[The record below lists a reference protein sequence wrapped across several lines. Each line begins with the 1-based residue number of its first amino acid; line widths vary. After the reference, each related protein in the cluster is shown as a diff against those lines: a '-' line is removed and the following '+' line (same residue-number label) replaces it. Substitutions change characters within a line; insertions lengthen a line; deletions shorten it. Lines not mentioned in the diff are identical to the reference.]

1 MKKKNIILAL
11 FILALLIR
19 LFGIMQPLYD
29 GEADMANFD
38 GYFNSKYFL
47 LHSSQEKDDYSYFV
61 EANIQP
67 TRPHHPPLS
76 VLLYG
81 ASWLLF
87 GPSAASFRLVSILF
101 GIAGLYFI
109 YLIAEFL
116 YNEKIALYSLVLAA
130 FAFWHILAS
139 LQVGQHGALII
150 VFSLGAFYYFLRY
163 EKWNK
168 TKDFVISA
176 VFLSLAFLTTYL
188 AFILILVILVYYLLG
203 AESIKNIKKRI
214 LNLIPYFL
222 ISFALFSLFPII
234 SYFTNFDIFLR
245 TILGSGHVLSFIP
258 SMRVVIFLMIWA
270 GPLLL
275 SLALLSLTK
284 HRKEDNLFII
294 TIIIFL
300 LISIFTKSYA
310 SLDRYLMVII
320 PSLCIL
326 SGKFLAELRLNKKLA
341 CLFIITFAV
350 FYIILLG
357 MNLKGVDYLP
367 HDLSGYIDRVKNL
380 DFNFY
385 FPITGPVG
393 PTFGLSFSS
402 IILPAIISAALFVL
416 SLILIKNKKA
426 FSILVMALIGVSFAF
441 NAIITQEFLFNT
453 AHPDISKIRYELI
466 DYYRENKLA
475 GNLYSN
481 DLALWYYLD
490 KKSFRDFYLFN
501 DITLDELDS
510 LIKTERGT
518 IMVTQFP
525 RIAEDSRLWQL
536 ISQCSLSKEFSSKNI
551 VIGYV
556 FYC

>member
-19 LFGIMQPLYD
+19 LFGITQPLYD
-29 GEADMANFD
+29 GEADLANFD

-101 GIAGLYFI
+101 GMAGLYFI

-116 YNEKIALYSLVLAA
+116 YNEKTALYSLVLAA
-130 FAFWHILAS
+130 FTFWYILAS

-150 VFSLGAFYYFLRY
+150 AFSLGAFYYFLRY
-163 EKWNK
+163 EKWAK

-188 AFILILVILVYYLLG
+188 AFILILVILAYNLLG
-203 AESIKNIKKRI
+203 AKGVKKRI
-214 LNLIPYFL
+214 LNLMPYFL
-222 ISFALFSLFPII
+222 ISLALFSLFPII

-245 TILGSGHVLSFIP
+245 TILGSGHVLSFTP
-258 SMRVVIFLMIWA
+258 SVRFLVFLMIWA
-270 GPLLL
+270 GPLLV

-300 LISIFTKSYA
+300 LVSIFTKSYA

-326 SGKFLAELRLNKKLA
+326 SGKFLAELKLNKKLVY
-341 CLFIITFAV
+341 LFAITFAV

-367 HDLSGYIDRVKNL
+367 HDLSNYIDRAKNL

-385 FPITGPVG
+385 FPITGTVG

-402 IILPAIISAALFVL
+402 IILQVIISAALFVL
-416 SLILIKNKKA
+416 SLAFIKNKKA
-426 FSILVMALIGVSFAF
+426 FSISVMALIGVGFAF
-441 NAIITQEFLFNT
+441 NVIITQEFLFST

-466 DYYRENKLA
+466 DYYKENKLT

-481 DLALWYYLD
+481 DLALWHYLD
-490 KKSFRDFYLFN
+490 KKSFKDFYLFS
-501 DITLDELDS
+501 DTTLDELDS
-510 LIKTERGT
+510 MIKTKHGT
-518 IMVTQFP
+518 ILVTQFP
-525 RIAEDSRLWQL
+525 RIAKDSRLWQL
-536 ISQCSLSKEFSSKNI
+536 ISQCSLAKEFYSKGM
-551 VIGYV
+551 VMGYV